1 MGRSPNVLKISL
13 YYFLLTIGSFLV
25 PLSIA
30 RLSNVSYLDLAPAG
44 FGPLVFG
51 VIVLVLLV
59 AIQNRFLEENSR
71 FSNFTLLGK
80 GVKLKR
86 TLVDFFVIQYFI
98 FSYSLL
104 FVSYVLWFV
113 SVNGASPAGPTLL
126 VYFMLPMFFVI
137 IFNNVDKFI
146 RWLLILTPLIWTLV
160 FLCLIWT
167 L

>member
-1 MGRSPNVLKISL
+1 M
-13 YYFLLTIGSFLV
+13 
-25 PLSIA
+25 
-30 RLSNVSYLDLAPAG
+30 
-44 FGPLVFG
+44 
-51 VIVLVLLV
+51 
-59 AIQNRFLEENSR
+59 EENSR

-98 FSYSLL
+98 FSYSRL
-104 FVSYVLWFV
+104 FVTYVLWFV
-113 SVNGASPAGPTLL
+113 SVNGASPAVPTFL
-126 VYFMLPMFFVI
+126 VYFMLLMFFVI

-146 RWLLILTPLIWTLV
+146 RLIQILTPLIWTLV